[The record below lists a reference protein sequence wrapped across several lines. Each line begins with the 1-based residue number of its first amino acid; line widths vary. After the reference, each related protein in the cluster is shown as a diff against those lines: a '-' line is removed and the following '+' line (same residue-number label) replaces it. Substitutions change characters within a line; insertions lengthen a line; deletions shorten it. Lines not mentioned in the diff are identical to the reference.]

1 MIVRYLV
8 LAVLIAGV
16 AGEETLAQFGGL
28 NDKIG
33 KIGRAADKM
42 RDIEMTE
49 AEEIKL
55 GEDVSLRVRQKYG
68 VVQDPAVHKY
78 VALVGRVLVEKSG
91 RPNFPF
97 QFIILDTDGV
107 NAFAAPG
114 GFVHITRGALA
125 LIQHE
130 AELAGVLG
138 HEIAHVTERHA
149 IRAIQSGKAVQM
161 AASETSVTS
170 SPVLFRRLADALYN
184 VVYQGYSPRDEL
196 DADTV
201 GVAVSASAG
210 YAPVGLGKF
219 LFDLKQRNSSSDTK
233 QGLFGSHPETD
244 QRLEK
249 IAALIERQKLESKA
263 ELEDR
268 YHKQIQYKL
277 TELAEITDVAEGTQG
292 VAGGG
297 KKEEKK
303 EEEPKKKSRF
313 GLGNIKSLGGG
324 NKETTQS
331 ASTGGS
337 GGSRAVDKE
346 RVAKGGDNPA
356 VVAVAITAKELE
368 QFKKEGKLG

>member
-1 MIVRYLV
+1 MGFRYLV
-8 LAVLIAGV
+8 FAVLIAGA
-16 AGEETLAQFGGL
+16 AGHQALAQFGAIR
-28 NDKIG
+28 DKLG
-33 KIGRAADKM
+33 KVERAADKV

-78 VALVGRVLVEKSG
+78 VALVGGVVVEKSS
-91 RPNFPF
+91 RPNLPF

-138 HEIAHVTERHA
+138 HEIAHVTEKHA

-170 SPVLFRRLADALYN
+170 SPALFRRLADALYN

-201 GVAVSASAG
+201 GVALSGGAG

-219 LFDLKQRNSSSDTK
+219 LVDLKQRNSSSETK

-249 IAALIERQKLESKA
+249 IAALIEKQKLESNV
-263 ELEDR
+263 ELEER

-277 TELAEITDVAEGTQG
+277 TELAEITEVAEGTQG

-313 GLGNIKSLGGG
+313 GLGSIKTLGGS
-324 NKETTQS
+324 NKQTTQS

-346 RVAKGGDNPA
+346 RVAKGGDNPS
-356 VVAVAITAKELE
+356 VVAVAITPKELG